1 MKKDLISVVV
11 PTYKRKPELI
21 KRAIDSILRQTYD
34 NLELLVIDDSPSDF
48 EHRKE
53 VESFLESLSDNRIRY
68 IKHERNYGA
77 NKARNTGIELAN
89 GKYVAF
95 LDDDDVWME
104 DKLELQIEK
113 FDNPNIG
120 LVYCKATVIDE
131 VQSLERPILNKLRK
145 GNYYEEL
152 LKQNFIGSNS
162 FVLIRSDVIREVGM
176 YDEDL
181 LSNQDYDLFLRISKS
196 YEINYVDKVLVK
208 YYIHEGDRIST
219 DSRKQL
225 QGRIELEKKFKEF
238 IDEDKELKL
247 IWKIKRIPLYY
258 NAGQKVKAL
267 NVFFHL
273 FFTHPLFLLNY
284 LKSTLAYIAKKVSRH
299 E

>member
-1 MKKDLISVVV
+1 MEKDLISVVV
-11 PTYKRKPELI
+11 PTYKRKSELI
-21 KRAIDSILRQTYD
+21 KRAIDSILGQTYN

-53 VESFLESLSDNRIRY
+53 VEEFLESLSDKRIRY
-68 IKHERNYGA
+68 IKHEKNYGA

-95 LDDDDVWME
+95 LDDDDEWMR

-131 VQSLERPILNKLRK
+131 VQSLERPIINKLKR
-145 GNYYEEL
+145 GNYYKEL

-162 FVLIRSDVIREVGM
+162 FVLVRTDVIREVGM
-176 YDEDL
+176 YDEKL
-181 LSNQDYDLFLRISKS
+181 LSNQDYDLFLRISQK

-219 DSRKQL
+219 NARKQL
-225 QGRIELEKKFKEF
+225 QGRLALY
-238 IDEDKELKL
+238 DKYLPDIAKNKDL
-247 IWKIKRIPLYY
+247 LTIWKIKNIPLFYRVGEKSK
-258 NAGQKVKAL
+258 AIKLFWKVLL
-267 NVFFHL
+267 NR
-273 FFTHPLFLLNY
+273 PLFVLTY
-284 LKSTLAYIAKKVSRH
+284 LVGTGKYIITKKFI
-299 E
+299 

>member
-1 MKKDLISVVV
+1 MEKDLISVVV
-11 PTYKRKPELI
+11 PTYKRKSELI
-21 KRAIDSILRQTYD
+21 KRAIDSILGQTYN

-53 VESFLESLSDNRIRY
+53 VEEFLESLSDKRIRY
-68 IKHERNYGA
+68 IKHEKNYGA

-95 LDDDDVWME
+95 LDDDDEWMR

-131 VQSLERPILNKLRK
+131 VQSLERPIINKLKK
-145 GNYYEEL
+145 GNYYKEL

-162 FVLIRSDVIREVGM
+162 FVLVRTDVIREVGM
-176 YDEDL
+176 YDEEL
-181 LSNQDYDLFLRISKS
+181 LSNQDYDLFLRISQK

-219 DSRKQL
+219 NTRKQL
-225 QGRIELEKKFKEF
+225 QGRIELEKKFKEY
-238 IDEDKELKL
+238 IDEDRELKL

-267 NVFFHL
+267 KLFFHL
-273 FFTHPLFLLNY
+273 FFTHPLFLLKY
-284 LKSTLAYIAKKVSRH
+284 LKNTLDYISKKVRRH